1 MQKTSFSRKVFVFLN
16 TVFLSALAIVCLYP
30 LLYVLFASLSD
41 SNKLMAHTGFLLWP
55 IDLNF
60 AAFGSVFQNPMIL
73 SGYINTIIIV
83 VLGTLIN
90 LVMTSLGAY
99 FFSRK
104 NVMLK
109 KPLMMLVTFTMF
121 FSGGMVPSYLVVQM
135 LGIYD
140 TIWAIVLP
148 GAISTYN
155 MIVLRTNFEGIPDSL
170 EEAATIDGAGHFRI
184 LLNIVLPL
192 SKAAMAVMVLWYGVG
207 HWNAWFNAMIYLQ
220 DRSKFPLQLILREI
234 LIQNDTASM
243 TQGAGTVDGI
253 SVAESVKY
261 AVIVVATVPILAIYP
276 FLQKYFVK
284 GVMIGAV
291 KG

>member
-1 MQKTSFSRKVFVFLN
+1 MQKTSFSRKVFVFCN
-16 TVFLSALAIVCLYP
+16 TVFLTALAVVCLYP

-60 AAFGSVFQNPMIL
+60 NAFGAVFQNPMIL

-109 KPLMMLVTFTMF
+109 TPLMMFVTFTMF
-121 FSGGMVPSYLVVQM
+121 FSGGMVPSYLVVQA

-140 TIWAIVLP
+140 TIWAIILP

-155 MIVLRTNFEGIPDSL
+155 MIVLRTNFAGIPDSL

-184 LLNIVLPL
+184 LVNIVLPL